1 MGLLAFLLMLGFDSM
16 FLAALML
23 AVVPLGMYRQ
33 AAFAVMKRNF
43 VGYFLNPT
51 GYVFLALFIVSTAG
65 FAFWPD
71 QFFASNLAN
80 FDQLNQYLPYTMLVI
95 ISAIT
100 MSAWSEE
107 KRQGTDEL
115 LLTLPTTD
123 LDIVLGKYFAAV
135 FIFTVALLLS
145 QLWNVYILLV
155 LTQGDVDIGLLFT
168 TYFGYWWMG
177 TAMLAIGMVASFLT
191 NNLTVG
197 FILGV
202 LFNVPLVLLTSVDSI
217 VSQNTWARLLSEWGL
232 LARFEPFGRGLISLA
247 SIIYFVTVAIAAIYL
262 CLVLIGRRH
271 WAGTSNSFQRS
282 GHFAIRFL
290 ALAALTISLTLIA
303 QNSFLNRFRVDA
315 SEYGLSSLSPETKNI
330 LSTLRL
336 AKSSDGERSAD
347 PIQIEAYIAPEVPS
361 EYAQTRYDLL
371 TLLREFDAL
380 GGSRLQVT
388 IHNNVEPFS
397 EMASLAEQRF
407 GIKPVKVRTR
417 SRGTTKEAEVIMG
430 AVFTCN
436 LERVVVP
443 FFEYGMPVEYELIR
457 SINTVAKARRKVIGV
472 VDTDVMI
479 AGGEIRNVLQ
489 RVPIPKSPIVE
500 ELEKQYTVNKV
511 DPSQPINVWIED
523 TENPGQ
529 ERLRYDALLVVQPSS
544 LSPLELDH
552 VVQAMK
558 QGQPTAVFEDPVP
571 FTRRNYVSG
580 TNQPNPLFQEPVG
593 DMTDLWDAL
602 HVRPIS
608 RKSLGKDQSYV
619 IWQAYNP
626 YPEIDDFNQV
636 PEFVFVRNVMT
647 NINPADKGQSGTW
660 TGFPEDSEDPEATL
674 PTKNLEELIFQFS
687 GAIRPA
693 EGKSNLRFTPLVQT
707 GFAGRVLFSELSAAK
722 QAGEEGSVRGT
733 EDAYYTLA
741 ARIKSQPQS
750 DSPPTTGDADEGNEA
765 KTSDN
770 HPMDVIYVA
779 DMDCLDV
786 LIRNQPEQGV
796 VVYRMQNLVF
806 ILNLLDS
813 LTSETEYIN
822 IRSRVQTHRTLKTI
836 EEKTD
841 DLLRSVRLVA
851 RQTNSELEKAI
862 NREKEGLQ
870 KAAVEYRRQVRA
882 MEDKKRRGDEIDELE
897 LIAKRDLLKQEE
909 DNIQKRLETK
919 QKQLVRSRDEAI
931 RESRRLT
938 DLTVQ
943 KTQDWYK
950 WIAVLVP
957 PIPLIVIGMGVFAY
971 RRLRE
976 REGVSKN
983 RLK

>member
-608 RKSLGKDQSYV
+608 RKSLGKDQPYV

-750 DSPPTTGDADEGNEA
+750 DSPPTTSDADEGNEA

>member
-1 MGLLAFLLMLGFDSM
+1 MGLLAFLLTLGFDSM

-247 SIIYFVTVAIAAIYL
+247 SIIYFVTVAIAASYL

-336 AKSSDGERSAD
+336 AKSSYGERPAD

-608 RKSLGKDQSYV
+608 RKSLGKDQPYV

-750 DSPPTTGDADEGNEA
+750 DPPPTTGDADEGNEA

>member
-1 MGLLAFLLMLGFDSM
+1 
-16 FLAALML
+16 
-23 AVVPLGMYRQ
+23 
-33 AAFAVMKRNF
+33 
-43 VGYFLNPT
+43 
-51 GYVFLALFIVSTAG
+51 
-65 FAFWPD
+65 
-71 QFFASNLAN
+71 
-80 FDQLNQYLPYTMLVI
+80 
-95 ISAIT
+95 
-100 MSAWSEE
+100 
-107 KRQGTDEL
+107 
-115 LLTLPTTD
+115 
-123 LDIVLGKYFAAV
+123 
-135 FIFTVALLLS
+135 
-145 QLWNVYILLV
+145 
-155 LTQGDVDIGLLFT
+155 
-168 TYFGYWWMG
+168 
-177 TAMLAIGMVASFLT
+177 
-191 NNLTVG
+191 
-197 FILGV
+197 
-202 LFNVPLVLLTSVDSI
+202 
-217 VSQNTWARLLSEWGL
+217 
-232 LARFEPFGRGLISLA
+232 
-247 SIIYFVTVAIAAIYL
+247 
-262 CLVLIGRRH
+262 
-271 WAGTSNSFQRS
+271 
-282 GHFAIRFL
+282 
-290 ALAALTISLTLIA
+290 
-303 QNSFLNRFRVDA
+303 
-315 SEYGLSSLSPETKNI
+315 
-330 LSTLRL
+330 
-336 AKSSDGERSAD
+336 
-347 PIQIEAYIAPEVPS
+347 
-361 EYAQTRYDLL
+361 
-371 TLLREFDAL
+371 
-380 GGSRLQVT
+380 
-388 IHNNVEPFS
+388 
-397 EMASLAEQRF
+397 
-407 GIKPVKVRTR
+407 
-417 SRGTTKEAEVIMG
+417 
-430 AVFTCN
+430 
-436 LERVVVP
+436 
-443 FFEYGMPVEYELIR
+443 
-457 SINTVAKARRKVIGV
+457 VIGV

-608 RKSLGKDQSYV
+608 RKSLGKDQPYV

-750 DSPPTTGDADEGNEA
+750 DSPPTTSDADEGNEA

>member
-472 VDTDVMI
+472 VDTDVMV

-608 RKSLGKDQSYV
+608 RKSLGKDQPYV

>member
-177 TAMLAIGMVASFLT
+177 IAMLAIGMVASFLT

-290 ALAALTISLTLIA
+290 ALAALTVSLTLIA

-750 DSPPTTGDADEGNEA
+750 DSPPTTSDADEGNEA

>member
-177 TAMLAIGMVASFLT
+177 IAMLAIGMVASFLT

-472 VDTDVMI
+472 VDTDVMV

-608 RKSLGKDQSYV
+608 RKSLGKDQPYV

>member
-1 MGLLAFLLMLGFDSM
+1 
-16 FLAALML
+16 
-23 AVVPLGMYRQ
+23 
-33 AAFAVMKRNF
+33 
-43 VGYFLNPT
+43 
-51 GYVFLALFIVSTAG
+51 
-65 FAFWPD
+65 
-71 QFFASNLAN
+71 
-80 FDQLNQYLPYTMLVI
+80 
-95 ISAIT
+95 
-100 MSAWSEE
+100 
-107 KRQGTDEL
+107 
-115 LLTLPTTD
+115 
-123 LDIVLGKYFAAV
+123 
-135 FIFTVALLLS
+135 
-145 QLWNVYILLV
+145 
-155 LTQGDVDIGLLFT
+155 
-168 TYFGYWWMG
+168 
-177 TAMLAIGMVASFLT
+177 
-191 NNLTVG
+191 
-197 FILGV
+197 
-202 LFNVPLVLLTSVDSI
+202 
-217 VSQNTWARLLSEWGL
+217 
-232 LARFEPFGRGLISLA
+232 
-247 SIIYFVTVAIAAIYL
+247 
-262 CLVLIGRRH
+262 
-271 WAGTSNSFQRS
+271 
-282 GHFAIRFL
+282 
-290 ALAALTISLTLIA
+290 
-303 QNSFLNRFRVDA
+303 
-315 SEYGLSSLSPETKNI
+315 
-330 LSTLRL
+330 
-336 AKSSDGERSAD
+336 
-347 PIQIEAYIAPEVPS
+347 
-361 EYAQTRYDLL
+361 
-371 TLLREFDAL
+371 
-380 GGSRLQVT
+380 
-388 IHNNVEPFS
+388 
-397 EMASLAEQRF
+397 
-407 GIKPVKVRTR
+407 
-417 SRGTTKEAEVIMG
+417 
-430 AVFTCN
+430 
-436 LERVVVP
+436 
-443 FFEYGMPVEYELIR
+443 
-457 SINTVAKARRKVIGV
+457 
-472 VDTDVMI
+472 
-479 AGGEIRNVLQ
+479 
-489 RVPIPKSPIVE
+489 
-500 ELEKQYTVNKV
+500 
-511 DPSQPINVWIED
+511 
-523 TENPGQ
+523 
-529 ERLRYDALLVVQPSS
+529 
-544 LSPLELDH
+544 
-552 VVQAMK
+552 MK

-608 RKSLGKDQSYV
+608 RKSLGKDQPYV

-750 DSPPTTGDADEGNEA
+750 DAPPTTGDADEGNEA

>member
-1 MGLLAFLLMLGFDSM
+1 M
-16 FLAALML
+16 
-23 AVVPLGMYRQ
+23 
-33 AAFAVMKRNF
+33 
-43 VGYFLNPT
+43 
-51 GYVFLALFIVSTAG
+51 
-65 FAFWPD
+65 
-71 QFFASNLAN
+71 
-80 FDQLNQYLPYTMLVI
+80 
-95 ISAIT
+95 
-100 MSAWSEE
+100 
-107 KRQGTDEL
+107 
-115 LLTLPTTD
+115 
-123 LDIVLGKYFAAV
+123 
-135 FIFTVALLLS
+135 
-145 QLWNVYILLV
+145 
-155 LTQGDVDIGLLFT
+155 
-168 TYFGYWWMG
+168 
-177 TAMLAIGMVASFLT
+177 
-191 NNLTVG
+191 TVG

-247 SIIYFVTVAIAAIYL
+247 SIIYFVTVAVAAIYL

-271 WAGTSNSFQRS
+271 WAGTSNSVQRS

-336 AKSSDGERSAD
+336 AKSSDGERPAD

-608 RKSLGKDQSYV
+608 RKSLGKDQPYV

-647 NINPADKGQSGTW
+647 NINPADQGQSGTW
-660 TGFPEDSEDPEATL
+660 TSFPKDSEDPEATR
-674 PTKNLEELIFQFS
+674 PTENLEELIFQFS

-707 GFAGRVLFSELSAAK
+707 GFAGRVLFSELSAAQ

-750 DSPPTTGDADEGNEA
+750 DATPTTGDVDDGNET
-765 KTSDN
+765 KMSDN

-836 EEKTD
+836 EEKTE

-882 MEDKKRRGDEIDELE
+882 MEDKKRRGEEIDELE
-897 LIAKRDLLKQEE
+897 LIAKNDLLKQEE

>member
-1 MGLLAFLLMLGFDSM
+1 MGLLAFLLTLGFDSM

-177 TAMLAIGMVASFLT
+177 IAMLAIGMVASFLT

-336 AKSSDGERSAD
+336 AKSSDGERPAD

-472 VDTDVMI
+472 VDTDVMV

-523 TENPGQ
+523 TENQGQ

-602 HVRPIS
+602 HIRPIS
-608 RKSLGKDQSYV
+608 RKSLGKDQPYV

-786 LIRNQPEQGV
+786 IIRNQPEQGV

>member
-602 HVRPIS
+602 HVRTIS
-608 RKSLGKDQSYV
+608 RKSLGKDQPYV

-750 DSPPTTGDADEGNEA
+750 DPPPTTGDADEGNEA

>member
-786 LIRNQPEQGV
+786 IIRNQPEQGV

>member
-1 MGLLAFLLMLGFDSM
+1 MGLLAFLLTLGFDSM

-472 VDTDVMI
+472 VDTDVMV

-608 RKSLGKDQSYV
+608 RKSLGKDQPYV

>member
-1 MGLLAFLLMLGFDSM
+1 MGLLAFLLTLGFDSM

-608 RKSLGKDQSYV
+608 RKSLGKDQPYV

-786 LIRNQPEQGV
+786 IIRNQPEQGV

>member
-608 RKSLGKDQSYV
+608 RKSLGKDQPYV

-750 DSPPTTGDADEGNEA
+750 DAPPTTGDADEGNEA